1 MADKAP
7 EYLSAEELRNRLYH
21 SLRNRGLVNSIK
33 SQLRTNLITELQQS
47 VQRPLTLHDLDTQE
61 SDPLI
66 LRATNS
72 LIADHLRRSKYEY
85 SLGVFLP
92 ESGLSQDKIFQP
104 EDLMT
109 LLHIS
114 PESRLYKQLWK
125 RTDVQNEKGL
135 LWLVLTELSALH
147 SRASLEAGVQVD
159 LTRAGPITSLDAKLH
174 SLEELYSSRR
184 DDLNR
189 SSHSAVEER
198 LLSYQRQLE
207 DRYNSQLKL
216 ELARLKDCEVAGMRM
231 EEKEKGRKEMEQAKR
246 ELQRTYQ
253 EKYDRLVERER
264 NSTERLQKEQEL
276 QEKEVYSQRQM
287 LLSEIESVRQREA
300 ELKREAEVNKREKQ
314 LTEDRNRAKEDELR
328 RREMELRNKE
338 IQFDQRL
345 QNEMAQFKLDQ
356 QAKFID
362 RVQNVEVREA
372 KVKEEERIVAE
383 EKSKVQSYKDDLRDK
398 THRVNELESAMQE
411 ARHSEVSATRQN
423 EFINQKLRD
432 MADYKTIK
440 EQSVSQRNELETLR
454 TRLSELLTMNE
465 RERGRQEELLRELRR
480 PSPETLMMQRDLER
494 ARENLRQEQL
504 VFHQQKQLLEARL
517 KDEVDRNRELM
528 QRMEEQMLQMKEMN
542 REVVD
547 LRKQLAMTQ
556 TVLNNEVYRK
566 PKDGANDQ
574 SRSPL
579 HASHHSVGEAA
590 HPSLHAVSATLDPR
604 GSRGPVTFGA
614 DRDVYNDLDSDFDLG
629 FGPGSRQRNL
639 SEFSDDHSSAASAD
653 IVAET
658 RYRLRGLEKEAQNLE
673 RAYHDFHCHMTD
685 VNALPSDAPPAPRP
699 MLSLPHPANTS
710 HHSHAGAGQRAVV
723 SSPPPSP
730 IPHDRPLS
738 STPYKRRPDPALHE
752 DSFAELS
759 GGRPQERRT
768 APPHF
773 DLSDVSDDG
782 KELLETK
789 HVKSRPITVDD
800 LEARPG
806 SPSMLVVA
814 ESESA
819 GSPPQHQGTDA
830 RKPAKLDPP
839 GSQAAAEKATS
850 SAPSL
855 SPDAAC
861 KQPSASL
868 DDAWKKPPVS
878 LNDAWKKPAASL
890 AKDTAAEQE
899 AERRKGEERRREEER
914 KRKEED
920 ERKRREEEERTRRE
934 EEEEEK
940 RREEQRKKEE
950 EEKATQEAGGIDPV
964 MLQYMA
970 KVQAMKEQEKQA
982 PKETAKATAGKNH
995 SPSQSEDLSMVD
1007 DAKRYVI
1014 FFLMV

>member
-1 MADKAP
+1 MADKVP

-33 SQLRTNLITELQQS
+33 SQLRTNLITELQS
-47 VQRPLTLHDLDTQE
+47 VQGPLTLHDLEPQE

-66 LRATNS
+66 LRAANS
-72 LIADHLRRSKYEY
+72 LVADHMRRAKYEY

-104 EDLMT
+104 EDLMR

-114 PESRLYKQLWK
+114 PQSRLYKQLWSK
-125 RTDVQNEKGL
+125 ADAQTDKGL
-135 LWLVLTELSALH
+135 LWQILTELSALH
-147 SRASLEAGVQVD
+147 SRASQDTGTQVD
-159 LTRAGPITSLDAKLH
+159 LTRAGPVTSLDAKLH
-174 SLEELYSSRR
+174 SLEELYSSKR
-184 DDLNR
+184 DGLSR

-216 ELARLKDCEVAGMRM
+216 ELARLKDSEIACMKM
-231 EEKEKGRKEMEQAKR
+231 EEKENGRKELEKSKR

-253 EKYDRLVERER
+253 EKYDQLVERER
-264 NSTERLQKEQEL
+264 NSIERLQKEQEL

-287 LLSEIESVRQREA
+287 LLSEIESIRQREA
-300 ELKREAEVNKREKQ
+300 EVKREAEVNKREKQ
-314 LTEDRNRAKEDELR
+314 LTEDRNKAKEDELR
-328 RREMELRNKE
+328 RREVELRNKE
-338 IQFDQRL
+338 IQFEQRL

-356 QAKFID
+356 QAKFIE

-383 EKSKVQSYKDDLRDK
+383 EKSKVQSLKDDLRDK
-398 THRVNELESAMQE
+398 THRVNELESTLQE

-423 EFINQKLRD
+423 EFINAKLRD

-480 PSPETLMMQRDLER
+480 PSPETLMLQRDLER
-494 ARENLRQEQL
+494 ARENLRQEQ
-504 VFHQQKQLLEARL
+504 VVYEQQKQLLESRL
-517 KDEVDRNRELM
+517 KDEVDRNRELV
-528 QRMEEQMLQMKEMN
+528 QRLEEQVLQMKEMN

-566 PKDGANDQ
+566 PKDDGNGR

-579 HASHHSVGEAA
+579 HMSHHSLGDGA
-590 HPSLHAVSATLDPR
+590 HQSLRAVSATLDPR
-604 GSRGPVTFGA
+604 GSRGPVVAFGA
-614 DRDVYNDLDSDFDLG
+614 DRDVYNDIDSDLDLG
-629 FGPGSRQRNL
+629 PISRRRNM
-639 SEFSDDHSSAASAD
+639 SELSDDHSSAASAD

-673 RAYHDFHCHMTD
+673 RAYHDFHCHMTN
-685 VNALPSDAPPAPRP
+685 VNALPSDAPPPP
-699 MLSLPHPANTS
+699 PSSHPPVNTS
-710 HHSHAGAGQRAVV
+710 HRSQGLAAVTAQRAVV
-723 SSPPPSP
+723 SPPASP
-730 IPHDRPLS
+730 IPHDRPMS
-738 STPYKRRPDPALHE
+738 STPYKRRPDPSLHD

-759 GGRPQERRT
+759 GGKLQEPRT

-773 DLSDVSDDG
+773 DLSNVSDEADEKQAG
-782 KELLETK
+782 ETK

-819 GSPPQHQGTDA
+819 GSPPQQEEA
-830 RKPAKLDPP
+830 QPKPAKLDPLP
-839 GSQAAAEKATS
+839 SQPTTEKATS
-850 SAPSL
+850 SAAPSL
-855 SPDAAC
+855 SLDAAW
-861 KQPSASL
+861 KQPSVSL
-868 DDAWKKPPVS
+868 DDAWKKPASS
-878 LNDAWKKPAASL
+878 LG
-890 AKDTAAEQE
+890 AERE
-899 AERRKGEERRREEER
+899 AERKKEEEERRRKEEEERRREEEERRR
-914 KRKEED
+914 K
-920 ERKRREEEERTRRE
+920 EEEERRRKE
-934 EEEEEK
+934 EEEEE
-940 RREEQRKKEE
+940 RRKEEQRKKEE
-950 EEKATQEAGGIDPV
+950 EKAAQEAGGIDPV

-982 PKETAKATAGKNH
+982 PKETKSTAGKVR
-995 SPSQSEDLSMVD
+995 SPSQSDISVVD
-1007 DAKRYVI
+1007 DAKSERDDFDDDI
-1014 FFLMV
+1014 W